1 MKNDEEPPTERKR
14 LRTKWL
20 EPNTDRK
27 RRSNKNEHRLAKKLV
42 GGKRIKQSGG
52 ALWSPRERGSGTRTT
67 EGGDVKTADFHL
79 ENKRTDKKS
88 MSVQREWL
96 NAVKA
101 AAKRVMKEPGVILTF
116 EGKLQAPEDWV
127 MVPIEVFERLRNK
140 DR

>member
-1 MKNDEEPPTERKR
+1 MSDEASEKKK

-27 RRSNKNEHRLAKKLV
+27 RRSNKNEHRLAKKLS

-67 EGGDVKTADFHL
+67 EGGDVKTKDFHL
-79 ENKRTDKKS
+79 ENKRTDKQS

-96 NAVKA
+96 DDVKTA
-101 AAKRVMKEPGVILTF
+101 ARRVMKEPGVILTF
-116 EGKLQAPEDWV
+116 ETKFQPPEDWV
-127 MVPIEVFERLRNK
+127 MVPIEVFERLRSK

>member
-1 MKNDEEPPTERKR
+1 MSDEASEKKK

-27 RRSNKNEHRLAKKLV
+27 RRSNKNEHRLAKKLS

-67 EGGDVKTADFHL
+67 EGGDVKTRDFHL

-88 MSVQREWL
+88 MSIQREWL
-96 NAVKA
+96 DDVKA
-101 AAKRVMKEPGVILTF
+101 AARRAMKDPGVILTF
-116 EGKLQAPEDWV
+116 ETKFQTPEDWV

>member
-1 MKNDEEPPTERKR
+1 MSEEVPEKKKR
-14 LRTKWL
+14 LPKWL

-27 RRSNKNEHRLAKKLV
+27 RRSNKNERRLASKLN

-67 EGGDVKTADFHL
+67 EGGDVKTRDFHL

-96 NAVKA
+96 DDVKA
-101 AAKRVMKEPGVILTF
+101 AARRVMKEPGVILTF
-116 EGKLQAPEDWV
+116 ETKFQESEDWV
-127 MVPIEVFERLRNK
+127 MVPIAVFERLRAK